1 MAMVIEIVVLL
12 LLAVI
17 STLTVFG
24 VRKAAVVLLEEYERT
39 HPVVRRQRK
48 LKWETDPPVS
58 LPHKPI
64 DRVALV
70 KHGIVRP
77 DPRHIE
83 HSK

>member
-1 MAMVIEIVVLL
+1 MAMVIEIMVLL

-24 VRKAAVVLLEEYERT
+24 VRKAAVVLLEEYDRT

-58 LPHKPI
+58 LPS
-64 DRVALV
+64 VLS
-70 KHGIVRP
+70 
-77 DPRHIE
+77 DPRCIDQMHIPRSK